1 MQNVL
6 FVTSSLMSGASTSRK
21 VASELVQAMQAET
34 PALRVT
40 ERDLTPASMPHLSAE
55 LLGAFGKPADQRSAS
70 EAGSVAFADRLIEE
84 VEAADTIV
92 IAAPMY
98 NFSVPSTL
106 KAWIDHIA
114 RAGRTFRYTAN
125 GPEGLLKGK
134 KVHIVVSRGGVYTGE
149 SPAKGLDFQ
158 EPYLRGVLGFVGLD
172 DVSFIHVE
180 GQAIGPEAAAKGLAS
195 ARAQIG
201 THAPFAVAA

>member
-1 MQNVL
+1 MKNVL
-6 FVTSSLMSGASTSRK
+6 FVSSSLMSDASTSRRIGG
-21 VASELVQAMQAET
+21 ELVQAMQIEN
-34 PALRVT
+34 PALSVT
-40 ERDLTPASMPHLSAE
+40 ERHLQPASMPHLSAE
-55 LLGAFGKPADQRSAS
+55 LLGAFGKTADQRSKS
-70 EAGSVAFADRLIEE
+70 ESGAVAFADRLIEE

-92 IAAPMY
+92 IATPMY
-98 NFSVPSTL
+98 NFSIPSTL

-134 KVHIVVSRGGVYTGE
+134 KVHIVVSRGGYYTGE
-149 SPAKGLDFQ
+149 SPAKALDFQ

-180 GQAIGPEAAAKGLAS
+180 GQAIGAEAAAKGLAS

-201 THAPFAVAA
+201 TRAPFAVAA

>member
-6 FVTSSLMSGASTSRK
+6 FVSSSLMSDASTSRRI
-21 VASELVQAMQAET
+21 AGELVQAMQTEN
-34 PALRVT
+34 PGLRIT
-40 ERDLTPASMPHLSAE
+40 ERHLQPDSMPHLSLE
-55 LLGAFGKPADQRSAS
+55 LLGAFAKPADQRSAS

-98 NFSVPSTL
+98 NFSIPSTL

-114 RAGRTFRYTAN
+114 RGGRTFRYTAN

-134 KVHIVVSRGGVYTGE
+134 KVHIVVSRGGSYTGE
-149 SPAKGLDFQ
+149 SPAKALDFQ

-201 THAPFAVAA
+201 TRAPFAVAA